1 VIVAIAV
8 MYTIMMI
15 IHVSVAELLVFE
27 IQSKHW
33 NQLGNWTSHA
43 HQTTEPLNG
52 HLQVPGVNP
61 VTVDS
66 SGQIITPINVV
77 YKFLKN
83 FFLRRG
89 KEMQSL
95 TNKYINE
102 TWDFDE
108 SDTPSG
114 GL

>member
-1 VIVAIAV
+1 MIVTITV

-15 IHVSVAELLVFE
+15 IQVSVAELLVFE

-33 NQLGNWTSHA
+33 NQLGNGRHIPTKPRSR
-43 HQTTEPLNG
+43 LKD

-66 SGQIITPINVV
+66 LGQIIIPINVV
-77 YKFLKN
+77 YKFLKD

-89 KEMQSL
+89 RKC
-95 TNKYINE
+95 KA
-102 TWDFDE
+102 
-108 SDTPSG
+108 
-114 GL
+114 